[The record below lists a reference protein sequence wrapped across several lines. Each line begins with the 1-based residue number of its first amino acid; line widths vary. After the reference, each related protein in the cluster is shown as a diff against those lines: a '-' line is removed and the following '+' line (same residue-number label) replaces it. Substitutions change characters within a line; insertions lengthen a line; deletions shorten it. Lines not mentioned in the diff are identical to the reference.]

1 MSKIAHYLRC
11 TLALINEEVL
21 RAHRS
26 RRKVRVFLNL
36 KFSIR
41 LQRVSFRLLKVKSFL
56 RGPSDHRDRYEMGF
70 RPEIVLMSFPYVR
83 LHQNR
88 RRQVPFLLR
97 VRTNDEMDQ
106 PGWLEFA
113 MFFFI
118 WQNAYVVP
126 SFARQTGLSCN
137 VCHSNPPELTAFGRN
152 FKLKGYVL
160 ADTTATDKVGNT
172 KDLLLSRYIPLSV
185 MIPAV
190 EYLVPEDTARHA
202 EQQRGLPPAIESL
215 PAGGYAS
222 HFGGLAQITY
232 THADDKF
239 SMDNTDLRYANQG
252 KLGGKDWDYGITVN
266 NNPTV
271 EDPWN
276 STPAWGF
283 PWISSEAGVSP
294 LAGPII
300 QGALGQD
307 VAGVGAFSMWN
318 NHLYTDVTAY
328 RSEHAGS
335 PPPVTGISQ
344 AYNISG
350 VAPYWRAAW
359 QQNWGSNY
367 LEFGTFGIFMN
378 SFPGA
383 VSGPEDR
390 YVDPSIDF
398 QYERPFGANLL
409 DAHGAYT
416 YEKSNLGA
424 TFLAQG
430 ATTAANHLNSLKF
443 DGTYHWTNK
452 LTATGALLLHHRH
465 HRSAGST
472 RLRPSPAATMAAPT
486 PGAIPRSS
494 HSGPCRISISA

>member
-1 MSKIAHYLRC
+1 MKWI
-11 TLALINEEVL
+11 
-21 RAHRS
+21 
-26 RRKVRVFLNL
+26 
-36 KFSIR
+36 IR
-41 LQRVSFRLLKVKSFL
+41 LA
-56 RGPSDHRDRYEMGF
+56 G
-70 RPEIVLMSFPYVR
+70 
-83 LHQNR
+83 
-88 RRQVPFLLR
+88 
-97 VRTNDEMDQ
+97 
-106 PGWLEFA
+106 FA
-113 MFFFI
+113 MFFFM
-118 WQNAYVVP
+118 WKNAYAVP

-185 MIPAV
+185 MFLLSNTSSQKTQPGTQNNSAGF
-190 EYLVPEDTARHA
+190 P
-202 EQQRGLPPAIESL
+202 QQLSL
-215 PAGGYAS
+215 FLAGGYAS

-232 THADDKF
+232 THSDDKF

-252 KLGGKDWDYGITVN
+252 KLGGKDWNYGITIN
-266 NNPTV
+266 NNPSV
-271 EDPWN
+271 EDLWN

-300 QGALGQD
+300 QGALGSD

-318 NHLYTDVTAY
+318 NHLYTDVTVY

-335 PPPVTGISQ
+335 PPPVTGTCHT
-344 AYNISG
+344 YNISG

-390 YVDPSIDF
+390 YVDPSLDF

-409 DAHGAYT
+409 DVHGAYT

-430 ATTAANHLNSLKF
+430 ATTAANHLNSFKF

-452 LTATGALLLHHRH
+452 FTATGALFSTTGTTDPLLY
-465 HRSAGST
+465 APAPLTGSNNGSPNT
-472 RLRPSPAATMAAPT
+472 RGYTAQFAFWPVQNIDLSLNYTGYT
-486 PGAIPRSS
+486 KFNGASTNYDGANRNASDNNTVYV
-494 HSGPCRISISA
+494 ALWLNF